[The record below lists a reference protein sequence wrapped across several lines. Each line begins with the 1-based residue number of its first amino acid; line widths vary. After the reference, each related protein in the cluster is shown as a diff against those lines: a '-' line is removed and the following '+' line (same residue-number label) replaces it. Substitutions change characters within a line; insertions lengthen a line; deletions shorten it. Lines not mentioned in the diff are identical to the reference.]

1 MTDAPIRLDVPDT
14 LAQPQQHLRMIKWCE
29 GHWSELLSALHQRGL
44 SDQIAGTSEELN
56 AKFIRGE
63 MDPCWEACNMVNVGA
78 LEIFGPEKVLQEND
92 GCPLCAFAN
101 MAQHAADVI
110 FLKHNETH

>member
-1 MTDAPIRLDVPDT
+1 MTDAPIKLNVPDV
-14 LAQPQQHLRMIKWCE
+14 LAQPQQHLRTIRWCA
-29 GHWSELLSALHQRGL
+29 GHWTEMNNALSQRGMG
-44 SDQIAGTSEELN
+44 DQIAKTSEELN
-56 AKFIRGE
+56 AKFVSGE
-63 MDPCWEACNMVNVGA
+63 LDACWEACNMINVGA

-110 FLKHNETH
+110 FLRHNETH